1 MIRSIKTI
9 IAISLL
15 LFLFKSA
22 GALWPSELV
31 KHSNAQFI
39 DSNNT
44 LTAFVARNRKVV
56 SKERIASRKD
66 TTNHIVYLP
75 VYIPIPIVSYYPV
88 YIPISIANSS
98 TRP

>member
-1 MIRSIKTI
+1 MIRSIKTV
-9 IAISLL
+9 IAIS

-44 LTAFVARNRKVV
+44 FTAFVTRNRKVV
-56 SKERIASRKD
+56 SKERMTSRKD
-66 TTNHIVYLP
+66 ATNHIVYLP
-75 VYIPIPIVSYYPV
+75 VYIPIQLHNKNRFIF
-88 YIPISIANSS
+88 
-98 TRP
+98 

>member
-1 MIRSIKTI
+1 MIRSVKTI
-9 IAISLL
+9 MAILLL

-44 LTAFVARNRKVV
+44 FTTFVTRNRKVV

-75 VYIPIPIVSYYPV
+75 VYIPI
-88 YIPISIANSS
+88 SIANSS